1 MPSGNE
7 KEAITII
14 ADEGGQCTLGVVS
27 RAMGLSRDYTRI
39 ILESLGRAE
48 YLDITRAGK
57 ISLKA
62 KGYKAAGRE
71 PDYDHVWKQE
81 LQEKFGYAFER

>member
-7 KEAITII
+7 KEALTII
-14 ADEGGQCTLGVVS
+14 ADEGGQCKLGVVA
-27 RAMGLSRDYTRI
+27 RGMGLTRDYTRI

-57 ISLKA
+57 IALKA
-62 KGYKAAGRE
+62 KGYKAIRRE
-71 PDYDHVWKQE
+71 PDFDQQWKQE
-81 LQEKFGYAFER
+81 LQEKFGYTFEQ

>member
-7 KEAITII
+7 KEALTII

-27 RAMGLSRDYTRI
+27 RGMGLSREYIRI
-39 ILESLGRAE
+39 IVESLGRAE
-48 YLDITRAGK
+48 YLDITRTGK
-57 ISLKA
+57 ITLKP

-71 PDYDHVWKQE
+71 PDYDHAWKQE
-81 LQEKFGYAFER
+81 LQGKFGYTFE